1 MEANGEMGSEMKIYI
16 GAENVVSPLGLDI
29 VENFNNAFLGLS
41 GLKSLQNPYPKIKQ
55 LFASSFPKAFE
66 GQESKIE
73 KIDDF
78 KKDLLLFSRKDNKN
92 LVNIIEIFIVKDD

>member
-1 MEANGEMGSEMKIYI
+1 MGSEMKIYI

-73 KIDDF
+73 KIAEQ
-78 KKDLLLFSRKDNKN
+78 S
-92 LVNIIEIFIVKDD
+92 FIKSLA